1 MIDLINNYASTWA
14 GYFGLAVLQNTI
26 FLAIV
31 FIAFSLMKNAGAQTK
46 YIIGV
51 IGLGKLLLLPFIPA
65 PLVDWFSRQGAE
77 AVGGVGIGPIMAWG
91 TQQTTRPEST
101 ISTVG
106 FFFLLWAVAAA
117 LYLLLAIGSTLV
129 LRGKLAKAG
138 LVESASQVHLPVLLR
153 QSSLISSPLSIGIF
167 PKQIFLPSFW
177 KALPAE
183 CQTVLIKHELAHI
196 RRRDGIVQFLQILA
210 QAIYF
215 FHPLVWLLNERI
227 NEYRE
232 MACDDTAVKETQ
244 LSPLQYSKY
253 LLHIAENVTHPHWSY
268 ISVSALIRQKNKLM
282 SRVNYL
288 IKEAAMKPNSKRKA
302 GLIIVLLS
310 MLVLPLS
317 IYSSKGGIEKKLSG
331 NDKNQVIGTEPGL
344 KGIGMIAGTVKDKAS
359 GKPISGAYVH
369 VDGTSFGATTHA
381 KGDFKIPY
389 VIPGVYNVRATM
401 SGYKDVILQSI
412 KVKKNLTT
420 RIAFALEVD
429 KSAKEKRHKNFVAY
443 DEPPQPVGGF
453 AALQRH
459 LVYPERARKAGV
471 EGRVYVNVHVNEKG
485 EVDDTRILKSLGNNG
500 CDEAAVL
507 AIKSATWQPAKL
519 KGKPVAVWV
528 GIPVV
533 FKLNSSKKLAGE
545 TAALSKRISK
555 PGEAF
560 TKVAYD
566 TPPNPEGGFAAIQKN
581 LRYPEIARKAGIE
594 GRVYVNVLI
603 DEKGRIV
610 KTKIL
615 KSLGDNGCDEAAV
628 AAIKAVKWSPAQKD
642 GKPVKTWVG
651 IPVVFKLNR
660 KATNTSGKK

>member
-46 YIIGV
+46 YIISV

-65 PLVDWFSRQGAE
+65 PLLNWFSRQGDA
-77 AVGGVGIGPIMAWG
+77 AVGGVGIGPITTWG
-91 TQQTTRPEST
+91 AVQTVVPEST
-101 ISTVG
+101 LSTIG
-106 FFFLLWAVAAA
+106 FFFLLWAIAAA
-117 LYLLLAIGSTLV
+117 LYLLLAIGSTLI
-129 LRGKLAKAG
+129 LKSKLAKAR
-138 LVESASQVHLPVLLR
+138 LVESESQVHLPVLLR
-153 QSSLISSPLSIGIF
+153 QSSLISTPLSIGIF

-183 CQTVLIKHELAHI
+183 CQTVLIRHELAHI
-196 RRRDGIVQFLQILA
+196 KRRDGIVQFVQILV

-232 MACDDTAVKETQ
+232 MACDDTAVKESQ
-244 LSPLQYSKY
+244 LSPVEYSKY
-253 LLHIAENVTHPHWSY
+253 LLRVAENVVHPHWSY
-268 ISVSALIRQKNKLM
+268 TSASALIRQKNKLM
-282 SRVNYL
+282 SRVNYQ
-288 IKEAAMKPNSKRKA
+288 IKEAAMKPISKRNA
-302 GLIIVLLS
+302 GLIIALLF

-317 IYSSKGGIEKKLSG
+317 IYSSKGESGKKLPG
-331 NDKNQVIGTEPGL
+331 NEKSQVIGTESGL

-359 GKPISGAYVH
+359 GKPIPGAYVH
-369 VDGTSFGATTHA
+369 VDGTSFGAATHA

-389 VIPGVYNVRATM
+389 VVPGVYNIRAEKT
-401 SGYKDVILQSI
+401 GYKDVFLQSVQ
-412 KVKKNLTT
+412 VKKNLTT
-420 RIAFALEVD
+420 RISFALQVD
-429 KSAKEKRHKNFVAY
+429 KSAKVKKSKMFNAY

-453 AALQRH
+453 AALQRN

-533 FKLNSSKKLAGE
+533 FKLNNGKKWKTDVEPKPVHVLISDE
-545 TAALSKRISK
+545 TSI
-555 PGEAF
+555 
-560 TKVAYD
+560 KVAYD
-566 TPPNPEGGFAAIQKN
+566 TPPNPEGGFSEVQRN
-581 LRYPEIARKAGIE
+581 LMYPEIARKAGIE

-603 DEKGRIV
+603 DENGQVV

-615 KSLGDNGCDEAAV
+615 KSLGDNGCDQAAV
-628 AAIKAVKWSPAQKD
+628 AAIKAVKWSPAKKD

-651 IPVVFKLNR
+651 IPVVFKLN
-660 KATNTSGKK
+660 KKTATSSEKR